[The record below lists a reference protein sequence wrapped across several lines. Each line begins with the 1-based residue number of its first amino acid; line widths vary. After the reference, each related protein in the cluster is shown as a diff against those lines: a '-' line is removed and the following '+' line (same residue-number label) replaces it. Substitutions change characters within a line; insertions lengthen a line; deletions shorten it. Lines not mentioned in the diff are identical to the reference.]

1 MLLIGFPFVSR
12 VTGSDL
18 SVQISDLSWIR
29 ESEKQKKVNQGLCLQ
44 WPGLG
49 EGREAWNNE
58 ASKAGNEEESP
69 GGAGIELVTGLLHA
83 GDS

>member
-29 ESEKQKKVNQGLCLQ
+29 ESEKQKKVNQGLFAVA
-44 WPGLG
+44 WTRRG
-49 EGREAWNNE
+49 EGRA
-58 ASKAGNEEESP
+58 
-69 GGAGIELVTGLLHA
+69 
-83 GDS
+83 

>member
-1 MLLIGFPFVSR
+1 MLLIGFLFVSR

-29 ESEKQKKVNQGLCLQ
+29 EREKQKKVNQGQCLQ

-49 EGREAWNNE
+49 EGREGQRGEECIRALG
-58 ASKAGNEEESP
+58 SKARGWM
-69 GGAGIELVTGLLHA
+69 G
-83 GDS
+83 

>member
-49 EGREAWNNE
+49 EGREGHRGE
-58 ASKAGNEEESP
+58 ECILDLGSKARGWGNCML
-69 GGAGIELVTGLLHA
+69 G
-83 GDS
+83 